1 MRLRTS
7 IVEAMAATS
16 LPVLSVFP
24 VKADPG
30 AANPQGKEVA
40 PTPAKAGNGRLGY
53 SNMSWANYSAIAQG
67 AILFYPSGNHPALG
81 YQAKADVAYQVSP
94 KTDIFVEGTYQG
106 SSFFGSN
113 LNGSSMNAFGA
124 SLGARYRFGG
134 SI

>member
-7 IVEAMAATS
+7 IVEAMAAAS
-16 LPVLSVFP
+16 LPVLLVFP
-24 VKADPG
+24 AKAYPG

-53 SNMSWANYSAIAQG
+53 SNVSSTNYSAIAQG

-81 YQAKADVAYQVSP
+81 YQAITNVAYQASP
-94 KTDIFVEGTYQG
+94 KADTFVEGTYQS

-113 LNGSSMNAFGA
+113 LNVRSMNAFGA
-124 SLGARYRFGG
+124 PLGARYHFGG

>member
-1 MRLRTS
+1 MRLRTL

-81 YQAKADVAYQVSP
+81 YQAKADVTYQVSP
-94 KTDIFVEGTYQG
+94 KTHTFVEGTYQG
-106 SSFFGSN
+106 STFIGNS
-113 LNGSSMNAFGA
+113 LNVSSMNAFGA
-124 SLGARYRFGG
+124 RLGARYRFGG

>member
-81 YQAKADVAYQVSP
+81 YQAITNVAYQASP
-94 KTDIFVEGTYQG
+94 KADTFVEGTYQS

-113 LNGSSMNAFGA
+113 LNGSSMNSFGA
-124 SLGARYRFGG
+124 PLGARYHFGG